1 MKKLIFIRHGRAEDQ
16 TQDISDFE
24 RSLTTKGKVISN
36 SMADILL
43 KKDDSKGLM
52 ISSPAFRALETAL
65 IFAQKFGIKPDEFI
79 IDSNIYYRMNLAHLT
94 EILKQ
99 TGSDTNKIFLF
110 GHNPSF
116 TEMADRLSIG
126 GCEFMSKCSVAAL
139 SFKINN
145 WNEIKPGSGKLEYF
159 LKPDKAL

>member
-16 TQDISDFE
+16 AHDISDFE
-24 RSLTTKGKVISN
+24 RSLTTKGKVVAN
-36 SMADILL
+36 LMADNLL

-65 IFAQKFGIKPDEFI
+65 IFAQKFGVKHEGII

-94 EILKQ
+94 EILKN
-99 TGSDTNKIFLF
+99 TSDDVNKIFLF

-116 TEMADRLSIG
+116 TEMADRLSVE
-126 GCEFMSKCSVAAL
+126 GCESMSKCSVAAL
-139 SFKINN
+139 SFNIKK
-145 WNEIKPGSGKLEYF
+145 WNEIKPGSGKLEYY
-159 LKPDKAL
+159 LKPDKSS